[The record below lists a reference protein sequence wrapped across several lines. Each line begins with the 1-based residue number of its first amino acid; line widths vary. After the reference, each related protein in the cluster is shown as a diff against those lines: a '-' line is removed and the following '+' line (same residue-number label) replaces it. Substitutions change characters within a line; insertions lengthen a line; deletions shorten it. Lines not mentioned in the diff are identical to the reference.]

1 MATITNV
8 QHLKAFIDG
17 VNLWAPFTKDKK
29 TFDHKKLSQGDI
41 DTLLEKVEN
50 ELSPENLCC
59 DGELRGRTLK
69 LKTDK
74 LVGAKAQLIK
84 LSK

>member
-1 MATITNV
+1 MATITNA

-17 VNLWAPFTKDKK
+17 VNLWAPFTKDKR
-29 TFDHKKLSQGDI
+29 TFDVKKLPQADI
-41 DTLLEKVEN
+41 DYLLDRVEN

-59 DGELRGRTLK
+59 DGELSGNTLK
-69 LKTDK
+69 LKAAK
-74 LVGAKAQLIK
+74 LHGAKAQLIK